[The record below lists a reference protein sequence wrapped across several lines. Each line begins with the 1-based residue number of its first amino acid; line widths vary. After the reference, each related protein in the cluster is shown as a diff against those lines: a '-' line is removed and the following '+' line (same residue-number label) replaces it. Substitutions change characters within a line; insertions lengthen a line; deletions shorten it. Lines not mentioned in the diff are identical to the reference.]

1 MLEKCKTAEEATAL
15 SKACQDLLFRVE
27 KSPKPVVAAI
37 QGSCLGGG
45 LEVAMACHYR
55 SAKVYLS
62 HTYLI
67 GKFIM

>member
-1 MLEKCKTAEEATAL
+1 MLK
-15 SKACQDLLFRVE
+15 VE

-55 SAKVYLS
+55 LVQIRSAMLS
-62 HTYLI
+62 FGALL
-67 GKFIM
+67 